1 MKTLYPVSHLILTLA
16 LGGRHNI
23 IITLITF
30 NLILQCLANRCQGDF
45 KPGSLILFWNVMLYR
60 IYFIYFNIRIIFKR
74 SINFKL

>member
-30 NLILQCLANRCQGDF
+30 NLILQCLANRCQRDF
-45 KPGSLILFWNVMLYR
+45 KPESLILFWNVTHILLIMTLYR
-60 IYFIYFNIRIIFKR
+60 LYFIYFNICIYI
-74 SINFKL
+74 

>member
-30 NLILQCLANRCQGDF
+30 NLILQCLLTDVRE
-45 KPGSLILFWNVMLYR
+45 ILSQKVSYCSGM
-60 IYFIYFNIRIIFKR
+60 
-74 SINFKL
+74 